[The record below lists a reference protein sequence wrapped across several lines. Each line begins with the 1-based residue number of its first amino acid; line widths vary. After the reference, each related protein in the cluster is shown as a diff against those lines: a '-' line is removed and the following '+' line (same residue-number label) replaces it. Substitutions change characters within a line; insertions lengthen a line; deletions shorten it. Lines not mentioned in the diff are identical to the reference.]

1 MTITIELGP
10 ELQAELARQAAKQGI
25 GVDAY
30 AASLLEDAAR
40 LPFSSGAAADK
51 PQPPAPSR
59 EVVEAIERLKSFGK
73 THGLSLGGVTIR
85 ELRHEA
91 RP

>member
-1 MTITIELGP
+1 MTITIEIAP
-10 ELQAELARQAAKQGI
+10 ELQAELARQAATQGI
-25 GVDAY
+25 GIHAY
-30 AASLLEDAAR
+30 AAGLLESAAHR
-40 LPFSSGAAADK
+40 PVASGELQSA
-51 PQPPAPSR
+51 PPAT

-73 THGLSLGGVTIR
+73 TNGLSLGGMTIR

>member
-1 MTITIELGP
+1 MTIRIEIAP
-10 ELQAELARQAAKQGI
+10 ELQAELARQAAMQGI
-25 GVDAY
+25 GINAY
-30 AASLLEDAAR
+30 AASLLESATHR
-40 LPFSSGAAADK
+40 PVSIGELQPS
-51 PQPPAPSR
+51 PPAT

-73 THGLSLGGVTIR
+73 SHGLSLGGMTIR

>member
-1 MTITIELGP
+1 MTITIELAP
-10 ELQAELARQAAKQGI
+10 ELQAELARRAAAN
-25 GVDAY
+25 GVEIDVI

-40 LPFSSGAAADK
+40 RDAARDK
-51 PQPPAPSR
+51 TRAVPPAG
-59 EVVEAIERLKSFGK
+59 EVVDAIERLKNFGK
-73 THGLSLGGVTIR
+73 THGLSLGGMTIR